1 MTCEVLSRTSMCVSW
16 CLGKYN
22 VHSVE
27 EGQITLAG
35 VSTGVCSCIP
45 SQVNVEE
52 LDVERHTGE
61 KSFITQKAT
70 ESTYCISG
78 NIGGKLNLVV

>member
-22 VHSVE
+22 VHLVE
-27 EGQITLAG
+27 EGQITPAG
-35 VSTGVCSCIP
+35 VSTCVRSCIP

-52 LDVERHTGE
+52 LDVECHTEE
-61 KSFITQKAT
+61 KVSLLKKQQKVHT
-70 ESTYCISG
+70 I
-78 NIGGKLNLVV
+78 